1 MKITTDWS
9 LLVFFLFQVS
19 MEEKDSSV
27 SDQIPK
33 SGGTSK
39 TRPTKSRFCSVTKC
53 RLVDFSY
60 RSPHCSTLI
69 HLVCSYWAHKKHSVT
84 TMTSFSQW
92 PTLDLSGIMVQCSG
106 STAVTGEGHR
116 VKYNE
121 ALAPGHANL
130 LVFTFLT
137 AVCSV
142 CGAQDG
148 VTHPIQAAKVLHHV
162 LVSVLVIVDHSM
174 LFVHAARL
182 QEKSKKE
189 STT

>member
-1 MKITTDWS
+1 
-9 LLVFFLFQVS
+9 
-19 MEEKDSSV
+19 
-27 SDQIPK
+27 
-33 SGGTSK
+33 
-39 TRPTKSRFCSVTKC
+39 
-53 RLVDFSY
+53 
-60 RSPHCSTLI
+60 
-69 HLVCSYWAHKKHSVT
+69 
-84 TMTSFSQW
+84 
-92 PTLDLSGIMVQCSG
+92 MVQCSG

-116 VKYNE
+116 VTNNE

-137 AVCSV
+137 AV

-182 QEKSKKE
+182 QEKSKKQ